1 MKEQGIIIRAIRA
14 GFDYDP
20 DVINLFGKST
30 YGRDVKYIEPVT
42 WKDREG
48 KIQTLKPFLR
58 LEKHHAQKLIDDLW
72 DCGLRPSEGSGSA
85 GALKKTEN
93 HLADMR
99 KIAFSK
105 LGLLEK
111 L

>member
-1 MKEQGIIIRAIRA
+1 MEHSIIIRAIRA

-20 DVINLFGKST
+20 DVINLFGKKIR
-30 YGRDVKYIEPVT
+30 GRERRHILPVSWKDVKGVQMIE
-42 WKDREG
+42 
-48 KIQTLKPFLR
+48 PFLR
-58 LEKHHAQKLIDDLW
+58 LEKHHAQKLMDDLW

-93 HLADMR
+93 HLLDMR

>member
-1 MKEQGIIIRAIRA
+1 MIEQGSIIRAIRA
-14 GFDYDP
+14 GLDFDP

-30 YGRDVKYIEPVT
+30 YGRNVKYIEPVT
-42 WKDREG
+42 WKDRE
-48 KIQTLKPFLR
+48 KKRFQTLKPFLE
-58 LEKHHAQKLIDDLW
+58 LEKHNAQKLMDDLW

-99 KIAFSK
+99 KIAFHK
-105 LGLLEK
+105 LGIKE
-111 L
+111 